1 VPDPIEGGLVPTS
14 IPQIDEPT
22 IEREETVRIA
32 LLDVPF
38 LPVRTEFHLDYLEIE

>member
-1 VPDPIEGGLVPTS
+1 MPTS
-14 IPQIDEPT
+14 IPQIDEQSIKP
-22 IEREETVRIA
+22 EETVRIA

>member
-1 VPDPIEGGLVPTS
+1 MPTS
-14 IPQIDEPT
+14 TPQIDEPA
-22 IEREETVRIA
+22 IEPQETVRIA